1 MDKLKQIK
9 INPNTVV
16 GTVYSQIASV
26 TVTDIDVTIE
36 FAYINPRNPE
46 EGIIVSRVTMPKNI
60 ASDLA
65 NVISLTIKKHD
76 TNISKK
82 N

>member
-1 MDKLKQIK
+1 MAKQIN
-9 INPNTVV
+9 INPNTIV
-16 GTVYSQIASV
+16 GTVYSQLASV
-26 TVTDIDVTIE
+26 TVTDVDVTIE

-46 EGIIVSRVTMPKNI
+46 EGVIVSRVTLPKNI

-65 NVISLTIKKHD
+65 NTINFTVKQHD
-76 TNISKK
+76 TKATKK